1 MVYDIKEK
9 REGERSEKM
18 GANLGFF
25 ADDREQ
31 DYPELNKCPECETF
45 FADEKCPLCG
55 KVCPEEFRAGNRKP
69 IKQKKHRR
77 TSGNG
82 RVQFVPWYY
91 SAWFIIL
98 MMIFMPVVGLILL
111 WTGYWQKHWKV
122 IATVVLVF
130 FYLFG
135 GILSAIVGQLIYG
148 WMGGNDIPVNTEISQ
163 AEYRDRCEEIDVETL
178 YRQANAL
185 TGEYV
190 KVTVEILEV
199 VPSLDVYEPTA
210 YICRA
215 EKDGKSYASIIC
227 DWRAEYV
234 PNFVAGDTVTFYGEV
249 WQVDT
254 VSTAEGF
261 ETAPWIDVLY
271 ADLIS

>member
-1 MVYDIKEK
+1 
-9 REGERSEKM
+9 M

-98 MMIFMPVVGLILL
+98 MMIFMPIVGLILL

-135 GILSAIVGQLIYG
+135 GILSAIVGHLIYG
-148 WMGGNDIPVNTEISQ
+148 WMADDSPVNTSISE
-163 AEYRDRCEEIDVETL
+163 AEYRDRCEEMDVETL

-199 VPSLDVYEPTA
+199 VTSIDTYEPTA

-215 EKDGKSYASIIC
+215 EQAGKSYAFIIC
-227 DWRAEYV
+227 DWREEYV
-234 PNFVAGDTVTFYGEV
+234 PNFVAGDTVAFYGEV

-254 VSTAEGF
+254 VSAAEGF
-261 ETAPWIDVLY
+261 ETAPWIDALY